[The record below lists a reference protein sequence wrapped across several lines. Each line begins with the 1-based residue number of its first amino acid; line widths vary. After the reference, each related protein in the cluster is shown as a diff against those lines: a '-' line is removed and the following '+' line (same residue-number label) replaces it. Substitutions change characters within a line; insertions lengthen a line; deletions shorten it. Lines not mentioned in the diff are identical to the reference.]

1 MDAGADAGKAESG
14 PRARERER
22 DLDRFLTFVD
32 AIVAIA
38 ITLLVLPLVELIGG
52 DLGDQRVADLL
63 REHQAQFW
71 SFLLSFVV
79 IARLW
84 LVQRRAV
91 TNLTRLDTHVVT
103 LLLAWALTIVFLP
116 FPTALVAQT
125 SGQTATKVLYFG
137 TVLLSVV
144 TLALVELIIVR
155 RPQIT
160 DGLGVPPLEGTV
172 VNVALLVLALVVT
185 LVFPVIG
192 YFSLLLLTVD
202 NWVQTLLR
210 LVRRRG

>member
-1 MDAGADAGKAESG
+1 MDAGMAESA
-14 PRARERER
+14 PQARERER
-22 DLDRFLTFVD
+22 DLDRFLTFID

-38 ITLLVLPLVELIGG
+38 ITLLVLPLVELIG
-52 DLGDQRVADLL
+52 DVGDQRVADLL

-84 LVQRRAV
+84 LVQRSAV
-91 TNLTRLDTHVVT
+91 THLARLDRRVVT
-103 LLLAWALTIVFLP
+103 LLLVWTLTIVFLP

-125 SGQTATKVLYFG
+125 SDQSVTRVLYIG

-144 TLALVELIIVR
+144 ALALAELVIVR
-155 RPQIT
+155 RPEIT

-185 LVFPVIG
+185 LVFPVVG
-192 YFSLLLLTVD
+192 YFSLLLLGVD